1 MATNAK
7 QYTDLTPAEQVAKDD
22 LLAVAQSGAT
32 ELKSATVEQMAAP
45 VAEVLSTGALTELE
59 YATSQGKNAI
69 AAALNN
75 KGVATTASE
84 TLIQMADKV
93 NGLSVDTKAER
104 ITGTA
109 IAAASY
115 TSIANTACYV
125 FESSQKL
132 LTVRGDTVYLTP
144 AGSYTNKND
153 IIQNAAATATITAIS
168 SSDGVCIVASKDDS
182 KILIRTALSSS
193 VWTVTVLNV
202 DHNANTLNVLYNDI
216 SLTTSMSSS
225 YAELS
230 PYLAISNNG
239 ENIFFFGGSTNT
251 LSVYHIPTQTTST
264 ISDVQYSRYGGILIA
279 SDTELYAC
287 VTSARVGG
295 ATGFTAYYK
304 YTYTMDETGSFTSTQ
319 ISQKIVSD
327 TEEQLNA
334 YQATLRKLDNST
346 VVGFWYKD
354 SDRISLSETGPY
366 GYIQHVYNL
375 DTGADIVLPYLYS
388 VYSSSTNISYSYSNV
403 SQPYAM
409 ICQYTYPTYVSS
421 GVYKLTGK
429 AFNNTLYIDFNTNT
443 AYLEQPTDNI
453 CTVVYDSTYIHNN
466 SSCYVYGLVA
476 IPLVGY
482 DKNNCMGGL
491 VPGGSAAPYDVAITY
506 RPEQLIAIKWNTN
519 NLTGYLIPKLTSDLV
534 AAGYYDINTTITPAV
549 PDSES

>member
-7 QYTDLTPAEQVAKDD
+7 EINELNAAASVDSTDFIPLS
-22 LLAVAQSGAT
+22 QSGGT
-32 ELKSATVEQMAAP
+32 EAVKATVEQVSSA
-45 VAEVLSTGALTELE
+45 VADVLSDGALAELE

-69 AAALNN
+69 ATALTN

-144 AGSYTNKND
+144 AGSYTGKND
-153 IIQNAAATATITAIS
+153 IIQNAVATATITPIS

-182 KILIRTALSSS
+182 KVLIRTALSSS
-193 VWTVTVLNV
+193 AWTVTVLSV
-202 DHNANTLNVLYNDI
+202 DHSANTLNVLYNDI

-225 YAELS
+225 YADMS

-239 ENIFFFGGSTNT
+239 ENIFFFEGSTNT

-295 ATGFTAYYK
+295 VIGSTAYYK

-319 ISQKIVSD
+319 VSQKIVSD
-327 TEEQLNA
+327 TEVQLNA

-346 VVGFWYKD
+346 VVGFWYEN
-354 SDRISLSETGPY
+354 SERISLSETGPY

-375 DTGADIVLPYLYS
+375 DTGVDIVLPYLYS
-388 VYSSSTNISYSYSNV
+388 VYSSSTDTSYSYSNV
-403 SQPYAM
+403 TQPYAM

-421 GVYKLTGK
+421 GVYKLTSEV
-429 AFNNTLYIDFNTNT
+429 FNNALYIDFNTNT
-443 AYLEQPTDNI
+443 AYLEQPANNIYTIIYDTD
-453 CTVVYDSTYIHNN
+453 YIHNN
-466 SSCYVYGLVA
+466 SSCYVYGTVA

-491 VPGGSAAPYDVAITY
+491 VPGGSSASYDIAITY
-506 RPEQLIAIKWNTN
+506 RPNQLIAIKWNTN
-519 NLTGYLIPKLTSDLV
+519 NLTGYLIPKLTPDLV
-534 AAGYYDINTTITPAV
+534 AAGYYDTNTTITPAV

>member
-7 QYTDLTPAEQVAKDD
+7 EINELNAAASVDATDFIPLS
-22 LLAVAQSGAT
+22 QSGGT
-32 ELKSATVEQMAAP
+32 EAVKATVEQVSSA
-45 VAEVLSTGALTELE
+45 VADVLSDGALAELE

-69 AAALNN
+69 ATALTS

-109 IAAASY
+109 IAATSY
-115 TSIANTACYV
+115 TSTVNTACYV

-153 IIQNAAATATITAIS
+153 IIQNAVATATITAIS

-225 YAELS
+225 SAELS

-287 VTSARVGG
+287 VTSARVGRAVG
-295 ATGFTAYYK
+295 STAYYK

-334 YQATLRKLDNST
+334 YQATLRKLDNNT

-388 VYSSSTNISYSYSNV
+388 VYSSSSDTCYSYSNV
-403 SQPYAM
+403 AQPYAM

-421 GVYKLTGK
+421 GVYKLTGH
-429 AFNNTLYIDFNTNT
+429 AFNNDLYIDFNTNT
-443 AYLEQPTDNI
+443 AYLEHPTNNI
-453 CTVVYDSTYIHNN
+453 YTVVNSSTYIMANA
-466 SSCYVYGLVA
+466 SSYVYGPVA
-476 IPLVGY
+476 IQLTHYNYG
-482 DKNNCMGGL
+482 NCMGSL
-491 VPGGSAAPYDVAITY
+491 VPGGSSSTYDIVITY
-506 RPEQLIAIKWNTN
+506 RPDLLIAIKWNTN
-519 NLTGYLIPKLTSDLV
+519 NLTGYLIPKLTPDLV